1 MAAAYTILG
10 KQVPAHVLSIL
21 TLSSVV
27 AVAAWPREKK
37 AAPAPVAPAATK
49 KEDDFDLEKW
59 FNDLTKEESK

>member
-1 MAAAYTILG
+1 
-10 KQVPAHVLSIL
+10 LSIL

-37 AAPAPVAPAATK
+37 AAPAPAAPAATK